1 MKRIR
6 GTFCKLD
13 ASKAR
18 KEGSALK
25 LLAEP
30 CIPGERNLVCTES
43 SRESVLK
50 RDRSNFASIFVISG
64 RALSLDI
71 PSEKL
76 TAGSGESHKFSK

>member
-1 MKRIR
+1 M
-6 GTFCKLD
+6 D

-30 CIPGERNLVCTES
+30 CIPGERNPVPVCAES
-43 SRESVLK
+43 GGSVSK
-50 RDRSNFASIFVISG
+50 RYRSNLASIFVISG
-64 RALSLDI
+64 RALSLDV

-76 TAGSGESHKFSK
+76 TAGSGESYNLYK